1 MVDGYYDQSA
11 SSAAAIDAAALVV
24 GASGV
29 LCGTSP
35 CDAQSAPSIAAS
47 RLADGATAVLPAP
60 SIHIAGPPS
69 LITWKDTGK

>member
-1 MVDGYYDQSA
+1 ME
-11 SSAAAIDAAALVV
+11 AAAFVV
-24 GASGV
+24 GASGAALLA
-29 LCGTSP
+29 LCGVAP
-35 CDAQSAPSIAAS
+35 CNSLSAPSIAAS